1 MQKVQLDRQSVYN
14 AIADAQARGYM
25 STLSS
30 DPQEMAGGTIAM
42 SLSAIGLA
50 LMYLAD
56 KIDGNQTPVLSAPM
70 PVSQPSPMPVD
81 GATWDNGQQLVSVK
95 IQVQDDGF

>member
-42 SLSAIGLA
+42 SLSAIDTA
-50 LMYLAD
+50 LMYLAYKLD
-56 KIDGNQTPVLSAPM
+56 RNQATVLAEAM
-70 PVSQPSPMPVD
+70 P
-81 GATWDNGQQLVSVK
+81 A
-95 IQVQDDGF
+95 